1 VNQYDVRSKPNP
13 KIIMPII
20 KKITI
25 SIVIGLIAYAI
36 NELIQSGSI
45 NIPGAMPELGLLLLF
60 IVTSLASQFVGGE
73 SYSDAEH
80 DHDDDDGGERR
91 YDSSDRETGTVKW
104 FNVRKGYGFITRDAG
119 DDVFV
124 HFRNIEG
131 SGRRAIE
138 EGQRVSFVV
147 TDGDKGL
154 QADEVSP
161 A

>member
-1 VNQYDVRSKPNP
+1 MMSAPKLTL

-20 KKITI
+20 KKII
-25 SIVIGLIAYAI
+25 IALVLGLIAYAI
-36 NELIQSGSI
+36 NELTIKNGGIQ
-45 NIPGAMPELGLLLLF
+45 IPGTRPEISLLLLF
-60 IVTSLASQFVGGE
+60 VATSFASLLVSGSSFSEGE
-73 SYSDAEH
+73 GEDESERSYS
-80 DHDDDDGGERR
+80 
-91 YDSSDRETGTVKW
+91 SSDRETGTVKW

-147 TDGDKGL
+147 TTGDKGL

>member
-1 VNQYDVRSKPNP
+1 
-13 KIIMPII
+13 MPLI
-20 KKITI
+20 KKIAI

-36 NELIQSGSI
+36 SELALNDGFH
-45 NIPGAMPELGLLLLF
+45 IPRTVQEISLLLLF
-60 IVTSLASQFVGGE
+60 IATSFASQLVGGSSSE
-73 SYSDAEH
+73 SESESESSYS
-80 DHDDDDGGERR
+80 
-91 YDSSDRETGTVKW
+91 SSDREMGTVKW

-131 SGRRAIE
+131 SGRRSIE
-138 EGQRVSFVV
+138 EGGRVSFVV